1 MDWKITGLLLW
12 PFFMIS
18 LALDPLPPPCD
29 SKVYC
34 LSGENSLLH
43 VVQMA
48 RLYKDSKTFVDKPIK
63 TSEEEVL
70 ANFAE
75 LMQTTFNSP
84 SKEQVA
90 QFVQDNFDPE
100 GSEFEEWT
108 PSDWKQDIA
117 LFDHIQDEKYLDFAK
132 DLHTR
137 WQDLGRQIDPK
148 VKENPSKYSLHY
160 IDKPFVVPGGRFREM
175 YYWDSYWTIQ
185 GLIVSEMFDTV
196 KGMLENFSQ
205 LIREVGHIPNGNRI
219 YFYRRTQPP
228 FYISMVD
235 AYFEATDDEEFLQ
248 ENIQYLDKE
257 FQYWMEN
264 RTMDLEVNGKTH
276 KLARYNVQVDDPRPE
291 SYYEDFNEAQKL
303 PSKEAQQEFY
313 QNMKSGAESGWDY
326 STRWFF
332 KADGS
337 PSEDLLD
344 IQTRHII
351 PVDLNSYLCKNAKLL
366 SKFYT
371 ISGQIGRAHV

>member
-1 MDWKITGLLLW
+1 MKKIVT
-12 PFFMIS
+12 
-18 LALDPLPPPCD
+18 
-29 SKVYC
+29 
-34 LSGENSLLH
+34 
-43 VVQMA
+43 
-48 RLYKDSKTFVDKPIK
+48 RFV
-63 TSEEEVL
+63 S
-70 ANFAE
+70 F
-75 LMQTTFNSP
+75 QTTFNSP

-228 FYISMVD
+228 FFISMVD
-235 AYFEATDDEEFLQ
+235 AYFEATDDKEFLQ

-276 KLARYNVQVDDPRPE
+276 KLARYNVQVDDPRP
-291 SYYEDFNEAQKL
+291 
-303 PSKEAQQEFY
+303 
-313 QNMKSGAESGWDY
+313 G
-326 STRWFF
+326 
-332 KADGS
+332 
-337 PSEDLLD
+337 
-344 IQTRHII
+344 I
-351 PVDLNSYLCKNAKLL
+351 
-366 SKFYT
+366 
-371 ISGQIGRAHV
+371 